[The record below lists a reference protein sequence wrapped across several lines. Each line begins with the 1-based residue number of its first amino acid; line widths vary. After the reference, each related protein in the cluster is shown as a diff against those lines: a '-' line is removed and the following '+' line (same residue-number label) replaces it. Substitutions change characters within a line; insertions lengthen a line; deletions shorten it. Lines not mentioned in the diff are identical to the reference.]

1 MAVILALNTFEAK
14 EQKKFETILENN
26 LPKGT
31 LKLHNTT
38 KSIDILTSVLRYV
51 VGLRWRKI

>member
-1 MAVILALNTFEAK
+1 MAVIPMLPLSNALEPKEFEI
-14 EQKKFETILENN
+14 ILGNN

-38 KSIDILTSVLRYV
+38 KSIDVLTSM
-51 VGLRWRKI
+51 